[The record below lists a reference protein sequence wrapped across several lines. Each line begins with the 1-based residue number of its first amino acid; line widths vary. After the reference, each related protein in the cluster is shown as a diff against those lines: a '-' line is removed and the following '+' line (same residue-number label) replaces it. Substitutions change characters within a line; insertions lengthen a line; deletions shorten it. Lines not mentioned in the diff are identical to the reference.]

1 MKYEKLQREEILVS
15 TKVQQIK
22 VDLYGANLQMFKEL
36 KTLYRIKIDAEVI
49 KLLINN
55 EYWSIR
61 KELGWIQLKT
71 E

>member
-1 MKYEKLQREEILVS
+1 M
-15 TKVQQIK
+15 KVQLIK
-22 VDLYGANLQMFKEL
+22 VDLSGANLQMFKEL
-36 KTLYRIKIDAEVI
+36 KALYRIKIDAEVI

-61 KELGWIQLKT
+61 KELDRIPLKT